1 MKRGGERDLDAEL
14 VRSMRLALADAFDL
28 GRVQGIDFSPALML
42 TLLAHG
48 KGERQG
54 LGENRAQR
62 IIVARLANEV
72 AADPAKIGADRPQRP
87 IGALELFGV
96 SVALMGDQR
105 MLADPLIGLAQGNAG
120 LLRQPD
126 QTLPRPVHE
135 PGVGRERH
143 RLRLHRRVDDDARKV
158 RGLGRAGSRRGR
170 KALPDQ
176 RDELLLAHPL
186 APARQ

>member
-54 LGENRAQR
+54 LGENRPQR

-72 AADPAKIGADRPQRP
+72 ADDRPR
-87 IGALELFGV
+87 
-96 SVALMGDQR
+96 
-105 MLADPLIGLAQGNAG
+105 
-120 LLRQPD
+120 
-126 QTLPRPVHE
+126 
-135 PGVGRERH
+135 
-143 RLRLHRRVDDDARKV
+143 
-158 RGLGRAGSRRGR
+158 
-170 KALPDQ
+170 
-176 RDELLLAHPL
+176 
-186 APARQ
+186 